1 MVQMLM
7 QRPQGPLGSSLFL
20 SDTSVLKAASVSSSS
35 QQPRSHVSHVS
46 LINVQASTEKQRE
59 SVVGPNGIARSEGG
73 SSSSCQGKL
82 RLFVD
87 SANVNTWRQW
97 LPSGTFY
104 GVTTNPILL
113 EKAKVACHVKSLA
126 VLANRAFELGAKEV
140 QLQTW
145 GGSVKELVATGSEL
159 ANIDSSIVVKIP
171 VTKDG
176 LEAASKLINQ
186 GAQVT
191 MTGVYSVHQVLLAA
205 GVGASYAAPYLGR
218 MIALSKPGLQDILEM
233 QKIIKGVNSEMRLL
247 VASIRSVEQLTTLA
261 AQGVN
266 SFAVPETIVTQL
278 FNDPDTE
285 KAATEFAQAS
295 SRNAVWLF
303 L

>member
-7 QRPQGPLGSSLFL
+7 QRPKGRTIPLADIFFEQFYSLL
-20 SDTSVLKAASVSSSS
+20 RLLGI
-35 QQPRSHVSHVS
+35 S

-73 SSSSCQGKL
+73 SSSSFQGKL

-126 VLANRAFELGAKEV
+126 GAKEV

-186 GAQVT
+186 GARVT

-218 MIALSKPGLQDILEM
+218 MIALGKPGLQDILEM

-247 VASIRSVEQLTTLA
+247 VASIRSVDQLTTLA

-285 KAATEFAQAS
+285 KAATEFAQAV